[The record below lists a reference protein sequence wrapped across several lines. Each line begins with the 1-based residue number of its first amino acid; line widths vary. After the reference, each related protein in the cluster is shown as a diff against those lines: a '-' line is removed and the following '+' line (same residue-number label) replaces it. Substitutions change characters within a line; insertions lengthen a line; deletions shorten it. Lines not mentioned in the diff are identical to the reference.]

1 MRDSADP
8 LVLSRTTRFLAVL
21 ALLSGIAVLTGIHP
35 PRATAVEFSDDEQ
48 KIANL
53 LPAGSR
59 QLFARRPAIPFLRW
73 TRWQVC
79 NAPGAPQVARRRDV
93 LRSGP
98 MQTQ

>member
-21 ALLSGIAVLTGIHP
+21 ALLSGIAVLTGIYP
-35 PRATAVEFSDDEQ
+35 P
-48 KIANL
+48 
-53 LPAGSR
+53 GSR
-59 QLFARRPAIPFLRW
+59 QVFARRPAIPFRRW